1 MVPIDLRHLRYVV
14 VLADELHFGRA
25 AERLNTS
32 QPPLSRYIRRV
43 EQELGV
49 QLFHRTK
56 RVVQLTEAGVRFV
69 EQARKLLGQF
79 DHLRSVASRAQ
90 SGEIGHLVV
99 GCVTSY
105 KKYLVECV
113 QAFSQKYPNVRLEF
127 DSMGTDEQA
136 KALKQGRIHVGFV
149 VLPLQTSELVT
160 ERISSEPRL
169 VGLSANHPLARRR
182 RIPLTSLAR
191 EPFILFTRE
200 LCSGS
205 HDQIIRTCM
214 NAGFS
219 MHIAHEVTNIVTALA
234 LVEAGLG
241 VSLFPASIR
250 DFSSKNVVLREV
262 YPPFPRVELALAYRC
277 DDESPL
283 LRLFLNVAK
292 EVFAKTLRTDG
303 HAKRLVR
310 N

>member
-1 MVPIDLRHLRYVV
+1 
-14 VLADELHFGRA
+14 
-25 AERLNTS
+25 
-32 QPPLSRYIRRV
+32 
-43 EQELGV
+43 
-49 QLFHRTK
+49 
-56 RVVQLTEAGVRFV
+56 
-69 EQARKLLGQF
+69 
-79 DHLRSVASRAQ
+79 
-90 SGEIGHLVV
+90 
-99 GCVTSY
+99 
-105 KKYLVECV
+105 
-113 QAFSQKYPNVRLEF
+113 
-127 DSMGTDEQA
+127 
-136 KALKQGRIHVGFV
+136 
-149 VLPLQTSELVT
+149 
-160 ERISSEPRL
+160 
-169 VGLSANHPLARRR
+169 
-182 RIPLTSLAR
+182 
-191 EPFILFTRE
+191 
-200 LCSGS
+200 
-205 HDQIIRTCM
+205 M

-262 YPPFPRVELALAYRC
+262 YPPFPKVELALAYRC